1 MVQVVTPAADR
12 SVDPNVVIPPVVQ
25 ANAAVANAL
34 QEKFIREQAEARGE
48 PPPAANDDAPAE
60 ITPVQPPPPPK
71 AAPVK
76 TAEDTWKARH
86 DALQGRFV
94 KQGDQ
99 LKSLVEQV
107 GSMQRMMDQM
117 AMQPRQPPPEPDTR
131 ATRLL
136 TDDEVNDFGT
146 EFLDVVGRRA
156 EEVFAP
162 RAQAYEREI
171 SQLKQQVAGVGGY
184 VARNA
189 RDEMM
194 GVLDADV
201 PGWRDVNMSDG
212 FKAWLALPDPYT
224 GGIRHEMLKAAWDR
238 NATSQAK
245 AFFKGFLA
253 EEAAL
258 APARAAPAPAPARA
272 NGAPPKPSLE
282 DFAAPGR
289 AKSAAASETPAEKPT
304 YTRQQITRFYTDVA
318 AGRWRGRED
327 ERKQLDHSI
336 SLAVVEGRIV

>member
-1 MVQVVTPAADR
+1 M
-12 SVDPNVVIPPVVQ
+12 
-25 ANAAVANAL
+25 
-34 QEKFIREQAEARGE
+34 
-48 PPPAANDDAPAE
+48 
-60 ITPVQPPPPPK
+60 
-71 AAPVK
+71 
-76 TAEDTWKARH
+76 KARH

-117 AMQPRQPPPEPDTR
+117 AMQPSLVRRPSPTR
-131 ATRLL
+131 APRACSPTTRS
-136 TDDEVNDFGT
+136 TT
-146 EFLDVVGRRA
+146 SAREFLDVVGRRA

-224 GGIRHEMLKAAWDR
+224 GGIRHELLKAAWDR

-272 NGAPPKPSLE
+272 NGAPPRPSLE

-289 AKSAAASETPAEKPT
+289 AKSAATSDVPAEKPV
-304 YTRQQITRFYTDVA
+304 YTRKQITTFYTDVA